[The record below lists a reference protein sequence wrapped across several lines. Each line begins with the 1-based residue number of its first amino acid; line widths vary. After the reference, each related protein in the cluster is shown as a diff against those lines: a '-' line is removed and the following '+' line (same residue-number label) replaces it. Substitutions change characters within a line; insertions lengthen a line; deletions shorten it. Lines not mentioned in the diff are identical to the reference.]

1 MLSLKLFVRLFLLL
15 DIVLIL
21 LISLTQYTVCIVILL
36 CVLEKDSL
44 ILLEDTRQQMTK
56 MQENFIAMETEWREE
71 KQNLLKEMGIKEE
84 KIQNLEEANTIL
96 ETSRFEISVAHSK
109 LVEEL
114 EAKNQEIF
122 RLQKKIEEISQIP
135 IDEPSPKEKDDIEEE
150 KGSLEIAGMV
160 ELTKK
165 IELLEQLNCQI
176 RQTNK
181 ELEHKLATV
190 NTEPKIPGSSAAGK
204 KGSPLPTRKG
214 GRNTAA
220 KTKSPWSQLSSE
232 SLPQE
237 TDKKA
242 VKSEITRLEML
253 VQSLNKD
260 ILEKEYEISQK
271 DAFITELKSMPVVE
285 RKQSVEKVDIGIC
298 TDISEDDKQKVQI
311 HEDHKK
317 QESTLESKSI
327 DEENTSLDRKELE
340 EKLKAAENQIATL
353 NNDIDAANK
362 NMIKV
367 KSNNK
372 LKLKQLQK
380 TIDNFSKISDA
391 NAQIVKLN
399 EELHQLSQKVAELEE
414 EKGNLQLHLVD
425 YDSGRRKYHSVQIQV

>member
-1 MLSLKLFVRLFLLL
+1 M
-15 DIVLIL
+15 
-21 LISLTQYTVCIVILL
+21 
-36 CVLEKDSL
+36 

-56 MQENFIAMETEWREE
+56 MQENFIAMETEWKEE
-71 KQNLLKEMGIKEE
+71 KQTLLKEIGIKDE

-109 LVEEL
+109 LAEEL

-122 RLQKKIEEISQIP
+122 RLQEKITELSQIIP
-135 IDEPSPKEKDDIEEE
+135 IDEPSPKEKDDVEEE

-181 ELEHKLATV
+181 ELENKLATV
-190 NTEPKIPGSSAAGK
+190 NPEPKSPSSSAAAAGK
-204 KGSPLPTRKG
+204 KGSPVPTRKG

-220 KTKSPWSQLSSE
+220 KSKSPWSQLSSE

-260 ILEKEYEISQK
+260 ILEKEYAISQK
-271 DAFITELKSMPVVE
+271 DALITELQSTPVVE
-285 RKQSVEKVDIGIC
+285 EQKQVEMVDIGIC
-298 TDISEDDKQKVQI
+298 TDVMEDNKETAHI
-311 HEDHKK
+311 EIEHKK
-317 QESTLESKSI
+317 EESTLESKPVH
-327 DEENTSLDRKELE
+327 EENTSMTITELE
-340 EKLKAAENQIATL
+340 EKLKAAEEQIVIL

-380 TIDNFSKISDA
+380 TIDNFSKVSDA

-425 YDSGRRKYHSVQIQV
+425 YDSGRRKYNALNVKSLFICMCKVSELLKCVLFNIYSD

>member
-1 MLSLKLFVRLFLLL
+1 M
-15 DIVLIL
+15 
-21 LISLTQYTVCIVILL
+21 
-36 CVLEKDSL
+36 
-44 ILLEDTRQQMTK
+44 LEDTRQQMTK
-56 MQENFIAMETEWREE
+56 MQENFIAMETEWKEE
-71 KQNLLKEMGIKEE
+71 KQKLLNEIVIKDE
-84 KIQNLEEANTIL
+84 KINSLEEANAIL

-109 LVEEL
+109 LAEEL
-114 EAKNQEIF
+114 ENKNQEI
-122 RLQKKIEEISQIP
+122 LTLNEKIESLSQIP
-135 IDEPSPKEKDDIEEE
+135 IDKPSPKEKDDVEEE

-160 ELTKK
+160 ELSKK

-181 ELEHKLATV
+181 ELENKLATV
-190 NTEPKIPGSSAAGK
+190 NPEPKSPSSGAAGK

-220 KTKSPWSQLSSE
+220 KLKSPWSQLSSE

-237 TDKKA
+237 TDKK
-242 VKSEITRLEML
+242 VFKSEIARLEML

-260 ILEKEYEISQK
+260 ILEKEYVISQK
-271 DAFITELKSMPVVE
+271 DTLISELKTTPVVTE
-285 RKQSVEKVDIGIC
+285 PKTSVEMVDIGLC
-298 TDISEDDKQKVQI
+298 TDPEENKQKTPLDV
-311 HEDHKK
+311 EVKK
-317 QESTLESKSI
+317 QESILESKPVHENQSI
-327 DEENTSLDRKELE
+327 YIIELE
-340 EKLKAAENQIATL
+340 EKLKAAEEQIVIL
-353 NNDIDAANK
+353 NNDIEAANK

-380 TIDNFSKISDA
+380 TIDNFSKVSDT
-391 NAQIVKLN
+391 NAEIVKLN

-425 YDSGRRKYHSVQIQV
+425 YDSGRRKYYEQLYIQRLFFFNTLPLS

>member
-1 MLSLKLFVRLFLLL
+1 M
-15 DIVLIL
+15 
-21 LISLTQYTVCIVILL
+21 
-36 CVLEKDSL
+36 

-56 MQENFIAMETEWREE
+56 MQENFIAMETEWKEE
-71 KQNLLKEMGIKEE
+71 KQNLLKEIGMKEE
-84 KIQNLEEANTIL
+84 KIQSLEEANTIL

-109 LVEEL
+109 LAEEL
-114 EAKNQEIF
+114 ETKKQEILT
-122 RLQKKIEEISQIP
+122 LQEKIEQLSQIP
-135 IDEPSPKEKDDIEEE
+135 IDEPSAKEKDDVEEE

-181 ELEHKLATV
+181 ELENKLATV
-190 NTEPKIPGSSAAGK
+190 NTEPKSSSSSAAAGK

-237 TDKKA
+237 SDKKA
-242 VKSEITRLEML
+242 AKSEITRLEML

-260 ILEKEYEISQK
+260 ILEKEYKISQK
-271 DAFITELKSMPVVE
+271 DALISELQSMTVVE
-285 RKQSVEKVDIGIC
+285 EQKKSVEMIDVGLC
-298 TDISEDDKQKVQI
+298 TDIPEDNKQIVQTDI
-311 HEDHKK
+311 DNKK
-317 QESTLESKSI
+317 EESILESKPL
-327 DEENTSLDRKELE
+327 DDENTSVVITELE
-340 EKLKAAENQIATL
+340 EKLKAAEEQIVIL
-353 NNDIDAANK
+353 NIDIDAANK

-380 TIDNFSKISDA
+380 TIDNFSKVSDA

-425 YDSGRRKYHSVQIQV
+425 YDSGRRKYHCSCIAHLYNL

>member
-1 MLSLKLFVRLFLLL
+1 MF
-15 DIVLIL
+15 I
-21 LISLTQYTVCIVILL
+21 
-36 CVLEKDSL
+36 LEKDSL
-44 ILLEDTRQQMTK
+44 VLLEDTRQQMTK
-56 MQENFIAMETEWREE
+56 MQENFIAMESEWKEE
-71 KQNLLKEMGIKEE
+71 KTKLLKEIETSHE
-84 KIQNLEEANTIL
+84 KINSLEEANTIL

-114 EAKNQEIF
+114 ESKNQEI
-122 RLQKKIEEISQIP
+122 LQLQERIESLSQIAIEEPTI
-135 IDEPSPKEKDDIEEE
+135 KEKEDVEEE
-150 KGSLEIAGMV
+150 KGSLEISGMA

-181 ELEHKLATV
+181 ELENKLATV
-190 NTEPKIPGSSAAGK
+190 NTEPKSPSSSAPGK

-220 KTKSPWSQLSSE
+220 KMKSPWSQLSSE

-237 TDKKA
+237 TDKKTA
-242 VKSEITRLEML
+242 KTEIARLES
-253 VQSLNKD
+253 VIKSLNKE
-260 ILEKEYEISQK
+260 ILEKEYAIAQK
-271 DAFITELKSMPVVE
+271 DTLISELKLAPLLPE
-285 RKQSVEKVDIGIC
+285 PKISVELVEVGVSTDVPDSVKDEKIAQVDVEVK
-298 TDISEDDKQKVQI
+298 DQDSNLKASLV
-311 HEDHKK
+311 
-317 QESTLESKSI
+317 
-327 DEENTSLDRKELE
+327 DENQSSVVLELE
-340 EKLKAAENQIATL
+340 EKLKAAEEQIIIL
-353 NNDIDAANK
+353 NDDIDAANK

-380 TIDNFSKISDA
+380 TIENFSKVSDS
-391 NAQIVKLN
+391 NAEIVKLN

-425 YDSGRRKYHSVQIQV
+425 YDSGRCKYFIFYLVYHVC

>member
-1 MLSLKLFVRLFLLL
+1 M
-15 DIVLIL
+15 
-21 LISLTQYTVCIVILL
+21 
-36 CVLEKDSL
+36 

-56 MQENFIAMETEWREE
+56 MQENFIAMETEWKEE
-71 KQNLLKEMGIKEE
+71 KQNLLKEIGIKDE

-109 LVEEL
+109 LAEEL

-122 RLQKKIEEISQIP
+122 RLQEKITELSQIIP
-135 IDEPSPKEKDDIEEE
+135 TDEPSPKEKDDVEEE
-150 KGSLEIAGMV
+150 KGSLEVAGMV

-181 ELEHKLATV
+181 ELENKLAAV
-190 NTEPKIPGSSAAGK
+190 NPEPKSPSSSAAAGK

-220 KTKSPWSQLSSE
+220 KSKSPWSQLSSE

-242 VKSEITRLEML
+242 AKSEITRLEML

-260 ILEKEYEISQK
+260 ILEKEYAISQK
-271 DAFITELKSMPVVE
+271 DALITELQSKPVVE
-285 RKQSVEKVDIGIC
+285 EQKKSIEMVDIGVF
-298 TDISEDDKQKVQI
+298 TDIP
-311 HEDHKK
+311 DHKETAQEDIEHK
-317 QESTLESKSI
+317 KEESTLESKPI
-327 DEENTSLDRKELE
+327 HEENTSMTISELE
-340 EKLKAAENQIATL
+340 EKLKAAEEQIVIL

-380 TIDNFSKISDA
+380 TIDNFSKVSDA
-391 NAQIVKLN
+391 NAQIVKLS

-425 YDSGRRKYHSVQIQV
+425 YDSGRRKYNILNMNSPFICINVKLCIHLYSL